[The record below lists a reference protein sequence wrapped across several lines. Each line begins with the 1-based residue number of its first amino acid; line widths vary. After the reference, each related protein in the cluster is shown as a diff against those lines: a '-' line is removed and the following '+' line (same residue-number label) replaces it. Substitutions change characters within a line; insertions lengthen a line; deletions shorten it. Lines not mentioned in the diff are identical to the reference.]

1 MRQTDQKE
9 KSYRGKYDQNKKPLL
24 AEIVPELYFDLGE
37 LHEEIGNF
45 VESGEAYQQ
54 AVSSYNHPVDHSD
67 TPEYII
73 KSHFLSADM
82 HNKAQ
87 NGEAA
92 LKSYQRAILLYE
104 DSKKGEI
111 IERVFW
117 SRYQI
122 GTIFAHHGDNQK
134 ALTIFKELMDNKE
147 GKGQLWKKLAAE
159 NYRSIS
165 RKLSYDDYLKD

>member
-1 MRQTDQKE
+1 MYTRNL
-9 KSYRGKYDQNKKPLL
+9 RGLDKNKKPLL
-24 AEIVPELYFDLGE
+24 AEIVPEIYFDLGE

-45 VESGEAYQQ
+45 VEAGEAYQQ
-54 AVSSYNHPVDHSD
+54 AVSSYSHPVDHSD

-73 KSHFLSADM
+73 KSHFLAADM

-87 NGEAA
+87 NGEVA
-92 LKSYQRAILLYE
+92 LKSYQQAILLYE
-104 DSKKGEI
+104 DSKRGEI

-117 SRYQI
+117 ARYQI
-122 GTIFAHHGDNQK
+122 GTIYAHHGDNQQ
-134 ALTIFKELMDNKE
+134 ALTIFKELIDNKD

-165 RKLSYDDYLKD
+165 RKLSYDDYLKN